1 MRLLGGLVAFGGAKT
16 LSNTDLRDLLQSN
29 YDWGDLPGL
38 AAEQAADNNW
48 MGDLPGMEYENYD
61 KTDTM
66 VDQVNEPMEY
76 KEDDKPKEPFAPDL
90 YYFQEDYPNDSPIE
104 FDIAPNAHEKTLV
117 DDSQS
122 SSYGTNSYDEYYDY
136 EYQGKGEEYSPG
148 KGKLLKHTPQS
159 TNNASEFSA
168 GHRKDVDLQMV
179 FVTRT
184 EKEEKSAK
192 VLTQSL
198 PPKLFQPYDL
208 IEWHYEPN
216 ANDKNLQLDT
226 TLVIDGQRDST
237 SYLILLPGSPDG
249 LYHFQLKYEN
259 VLLNATIFNVQTVAH
274 EDTCDC
280 LKARNLFET
289 EPQNKQL
296 KVVDADEG
304 ETESSMK
311 NATKSED
318 MNLDNHQMAI
328 NIKNRL
334 SNETHNFECIVS
346 DHTIVSPHKFHEIQ
360 AGDKFV
366 ACYEVCS
373 MSKPVVSAFWDIDFT
388 LCSSRTSTAGS
399 CLHKSQFVMDSCFR
413 ALNTNCFC
421 PDNDQT
427 QLTFITM
434 RNNVG
439 LSTMDYYY
447 DTVGQY
453 YLFNL
458 CNKC

>member
-1 MRLLGGLVAFGGAKT
+1 M
-16 LSNTDLRDLLQSN
+16 
-29 YDWGDLPGL
+29 
-38 AAEQAADNNW
+38 
-48 MGDLPGMEYENYD
+48 
-61 KTDTM
+61 
-66 VDQVNEPMEY
+66 
-76 KEDDKPKEPFAPDL
+76 
-90 YYFQEDYPNDSPIE
+90 
-104 FDIAPNAHEKTLV
+104 
-117 DDSQS
+117 
-122 SSYGTNSYDEYYDY
+122 
-136 EYQGKGEEYSPG
+136 
-148 KGKLLKHTPQS
+148 
-159 TNNASEFSA
+159 
-168 GHRKDVDLQMV
+168 
-179 FVTRT
+179 
-184 EKEEKSAK
+184 
-192 VLTQSL
+192 

-249 LYHFQLKYEN
+249 LYHFQVCIHINDSRLIIAMIDCPEEKGVWTSVEVSVQLKYEN

-311 NATKSED
+311 NATKSEGKFFYSLLSNDITTLD

-366 ACYEVCS
+366 ACYEV
-373 MSKPVVSAFWDIDFT
+373 K
-388 LCSSRTSTAGS
+388 
-399 CLHKSQFVMDSCFR
+399 
-413 ALNTNCFC
+413 
-421 PDNDQT
+421 
-427 QLTFITM
+427 
-434 RNNVG
+434 
-439 LSTMDYYY
+439 
-447 DTVGQY
+447 
-453 YLFNL
+453 NL
-458 CNKC
+458 KW